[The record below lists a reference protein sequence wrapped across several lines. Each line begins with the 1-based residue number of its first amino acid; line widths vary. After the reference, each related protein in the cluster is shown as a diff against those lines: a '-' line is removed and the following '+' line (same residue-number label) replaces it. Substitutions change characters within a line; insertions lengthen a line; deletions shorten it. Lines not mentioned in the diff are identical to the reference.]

1 MNSTEEL
8 REALTALQRENE
20 RLRLESA
27 HAVSLL
33 GALERILRL
42 EFAADPFASV
52 FESLRSVFDF
62 AQAMV
67 LAESGDRHLD
77 CIVATA
83 SAPKGMRWPVHRFFR
98 SVMDGRVAATFDNRE
113 LEEWRVVPAEILSPD
128 QPALYLPLRIQG
140 RGGVLVLLRDAGADG
155 FDRNDVA
162 LARRFALLA
171 SHALAAHD
179 ARQQIRD
186 NQARALSAEEASEA
200 KSLFIANMSHELRT
214 PLNAI
219 IGFSE
224 FIDSGILGTVGNP
237 RYGEYVR
244 DIMSSG
250 RHLLAIVNNLLLF
263 AKMEAGQHRAEVEPL
278 DLGAELQAVQRMLQ
292 IEADRRSV
300 AVAVAATPERPAVVA
315 ADSQSL
321 RQILINVIGNAIKF
335 SDHGGTVRVSLE
347 ADAEGETVVLRV
359 DDDGCGI
366 PPDTLRQL
374 GNPFVQA
381 EGVFSRRHQGTG
393 LGLAIC
399 FGLAEAMGAAITVD
413 SVESVGTTVAV
424 ALPSAAA
431 RSQRR
436 IA

>member
-1 MNSTEEL
+1 MNSNEEL

-27 HAVSLL
+27 HAVALL
-33 GALERILRL
+33 AALERILRL
-42 EFAADPFASV
+42 EFDADPFVSV

-62 AQAMV
+62 ADAMV
-67 LAESGDRHLD
+67 LAECGDRHLD

-83 SAPKGMRWPVHRFFR
+83 PPMRGLRWPVHRFFR
-98 SVMDGRVAATFDNRE
+98 SVMDGRVAATFDNRD
-113 LEEWRVVPAEILSPD
+113 LDEWRVVPDTFMSPE

-140 RGGVLVLLRDAGADG
+140 RGGVLVLLRAAGAPG
-155 FDRNDVA
+155 FDRNDVT

-186 NQARALSAEEASEA
+186 NHTRALAAEEASES

-224 FIDSGILGTVGNP
+224 FIDSGILGPVGNP

-244 DIMSSG
+244 DITSSG

-263 AKMEAGQHRAEVEPL
+263 AKMEAGQHRAEVEPF
-278 DLGAELQAVQRMLQ
+278 DIAAELGVVQRMLQ
-292 IEADRRSV
+292 IEADRRGVALSV
-300 AVAVAATPERPAVVA
+300 APATPAMVE
-315 ADSQSL
+315 ADAQSL

-335 SDHGGTVRVSLE
+335 SDHGGAVRIAL
-347 ADAEGETVVLRV
+347 DAAASEGPVELRV
-359 DDDGCGI
+359 ADSGCGI
-366 PPDTLRQL
+366 PAVTLAQL

-381 EGVFSRRHQGTG
+381 EGVFARRHQGTG

-399 FGLAEAMGAAITVD
+399 FGLAEAMGASIRVA
-413 SVESVGTTVAV
+413 SRAGAGTTVTV
-424 ALPSAAA
+424 ALPAAGAAA
-431 RSQRR
+431 RRR